1 MKKTLICLMLVFVT
15 VLSIGTAAFAEER
28 EVAVVLDG
36 EILEFDQ
43 NPVIQNG
50 RTLVPLR
57 GIFEPMGA
65 EVGWDDATQTVT
77 AVKDDI
83 TIKLT
88 IGDNILYKNGEAI
101 TLDVPAQLI
110 GSRTMVPAR
119 AVSEAFDA
127 RVGWIEEIWMVT
139 IVTDETMK
147 KAIDSVNQA
156 EEIAMGLY
164 ATYSVQGT
172 DVMMKI
178 ISGEQK
184 STDIRFI
191 VTEGYILPSG
201 YKEADIYDV
210 KVTDGA
216 KTVFSNNGEIS
227 VEEGASAYLNITPF
241 KDIMNSLTLA
251 VKTVETDKYAS
262 YDDDMGTKIIIEKET
277 GKIALEVSAEDAGL
291 AGQVKEDIIH
301 SEILFDRGIAADLQ
315 SEFLK

>member
-15 VLSIGTAAFAEER
+15 VLSIGTVAFAEEQQ
-28 EVAVVLDG
+28 VTVVLDG
-36 EILEFDQ
+36 KILEFDQ

-139 IVTDETMK
+139 IVTDQELIAGIEKMEAYDKVIVKVKYALEIQGLEAQAVIELGRQKTGDKFSFRREKVTIPDLEVEYEKIVSTNGIWTYK
-147 KAIDSVNQA
+147 K
-156 EEIAMGLY
+156 
-164 ATYSVQGT
+164 
-172 DVMMKI
+172 
-178 ISGEQK
+178 
-184 STDIRFI
+184 
-191 VTEGYILPSG
+191 
-201 YKEADIYDV
+201 DV
-210 KVTDGA
+210 KGNRTRLDEATDLAVDTDLNALIMECNLAGF
-216 KTVFSNNGEIS
+216 VEEVNGEKWYKSINNVVIVPMEDTMCLAARADTFGIGGVS
-227 VEEGASAYLNITPF
+227 GDEIVEVYVYE
-241 KDIMNSLTLA
+241 
-251 VKTVETDKYAS
+251 
-262 YDDDMGTKIIIEKET
+262 ET
-277 GKIALEVSAEDAGL
+277 GEALKAWYNSMVME
-291 AGQVKEDIIH
+291 
-301 SEILFDRGIAADLQ
+301 
-315 SEFLK
+315 